1 MPRGGG
7 SFGLSS
13 QSGTTKA
20 SRKASSRVSG
30 GSVARA
36 RSMRT
41 TRTRGMKGL
50 TIASR
55 KKKKKKR
62 Y

>member
-20 SRKASSRVSG
+20 TRRATSRVTG
-30 GSVARA
+30 ASVARA

-41 TRTRGMKGL
+41 TRTMGMKGL

-55 KKKKKKR
+55 KKKKKR

>member
-20 SRKASSRVSG
+20 TRRATSRATGASVT
-30 GSVARA
+30 RA

-41 TRTRGMKGL
+41 TRTMGMKGL

-55 KKKKKKR
+55 KKKKKR